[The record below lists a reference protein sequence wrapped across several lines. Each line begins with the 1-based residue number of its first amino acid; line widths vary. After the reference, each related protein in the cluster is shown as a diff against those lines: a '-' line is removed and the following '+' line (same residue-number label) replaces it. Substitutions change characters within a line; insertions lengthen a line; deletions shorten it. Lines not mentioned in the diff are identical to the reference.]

1 MQVCRRGM
9 RRSVVLAVILLLPL
23 AAAEGG
29 VNEAAE
35 TEGTAVAS
43 VETADVALQGEDFGI
58 TVTLDDE
65 AASNGTTVGWTT
77 QICINTGVCYPP
89 ETNGLTDS
97 QLDGS
102 TWEGSVLLDETGAYV
117 NWRIE
122 LEWPDGNTS
131 SVPETGFGWKVWSTC
146 WYDVD
151 SEQWGGEAALD
162 DGCAGEPLGGE
173 LEEEGWLP
181 GFGGALAAA
190 SMAMAAFM
198 ARRD

>member
-1 MQVCRRGM
+1 MQVRRRGM
-9 RRSVVLAVILLLPL
+9 RRSVILAVILLLPL

-35 TEGTAVAS
+35 TGGTAVAS
-43 VETADVALQGEDFGI
+43 VETADVALRGEDFGI

-77 QICINTGVCYPP
+77 QICINSGVCYPP
-89 ETNGLTDS
+89 ETSGLTDS

-102 TWEGSVLLDETGAYV
+102 TWEGSVLLDDTGAYV

-122 LEWPDGNTS
+122 LNWTDGSTQT
-131 SVPETGFGWKVWSTC
+131 VPEVGFGWKVWSDC
-146 WYDVD
+146 WWDNGT
-151 SEQWGGEAALD
+151 WGGQSTDCQEE
-162 DGCAGEPLGGE
+162 DGDG
-173 LEEEGWLP
+173 LP
-181 GFGGALAAA
+181 GFAAPA
-190 SMAMAAFM
+190 AVAAIAMAALM

>member
-43 VETADVALQGEDFGI
+43 VETADVALQSEDFSI

-77 QICINTGVCYPP
+77 QICINSGVC
-89 ETNGLTDS
+89 
-97 QLDGS
+97 
-102 TWEGSVLLDETGAYV
+102 
-117 NWRIE
+117 
-122 LEWPDGNTS
+122 
-131 SVPETGFGWKVWSTC
+131 
-146 WYDVD
+146 
-151 SEQWGGEAALD
+151 
-162 DGCAGEPLGGE
+162 
-173 LEEEGWLP
+173 
-181 GFGGALAAA
+181 
-190 SMAMAAFM
+190 
-198 ARRD
+198 

>member
-35 TEGTAVAS
+35 TEGTPIVS
-43 VETADVALQGEDFGI
+43 VETADVALRGENFGI
-58 TVTLDDE
+58 TVTLDGE

-77 QICINTGVCYPP
+77 QICINSGVCYPP
-89 ETNGLTDS
+89 ETSGLTDS

-102 TWEGSVLLDETGAYV
+102 TWEGSVRLDETGAYV

-122 LEWPDGNTS
+122 LNWTDGSTET
-131 SVPETGFGWKVWSTC
+131 VPETGFGWKVWSDC
-146 WYDVD
+146 WWDNGT
-151 SEQWGGEAALD
+151 WGGSTTDCQEED
-162 DGCAGEPLGGE
+162 EDG
-173 LEEEGWLP
+173 LP
-181 GFGGALAAA
+181 GFAAPAAA
-190 SMAMAAFM
+190 AAIAMAALM

>member
-1 MQVCRRGM
+1 M
-9 RRSVVLAVILLLPL
+9 RRSVALAVILLLPL

-43 VETADVALQGEDFGI
+43 VETADVALQGEDFSI

-77 QICINTGVCYPP
+77 QICINSGACYPP
-89 ETNGLTDS
+89 ETSGLTDS

-102 TWEGSVLLDETGAYV
+102 TWEGSVLLDDTGAYV

-122 LEWPDGNTS
+122 LNWTDGSTQT
-131 SVPETGFGWKVWSTC
+131 VPE
-146 WYDVD
+146 
-151 SEQWGGEAALD
+151 
-162 DGCAGEPLGGE
+162 
-173 LEEEGWLP
+173 
-181 GFGGALAAA
+181 
-190 SMAMAAFM
+190 
-198 ARRD
+198 